1 MAKTV
6 KVQPIVEFQ
15 YEGKDRKPNSDPF
28 DMDEKTAN
36 ALKDKGIVKIIPAA
50 ASNQKPS
57 E

>member
-15 YEGKDRKPNSDPF
+15 YEGKARKPNSDPF

-36 ALKDKGIVKIIPAA
+36 ALKDKGIVKIVPAA